1 MNASTTAEE
10 MLRLNTAEYQQH
22 QSTKNRL
29 SKALKFQ
36 ENIQTFQTIPKRFY
50 PSTTPEIICPS
61 KELAE
66 KFEAEYR
73 KLFSRHLEEVI
84 THNTISL
91 ELENARLKEIVQRTE
106 KQLSTIQAPPET
118 INELRQ
124 QFYTKNNIKNELS
137 SPNAHKSDT
146 VEDATNKKRKQSP
159 QPDPRRPKKSRRHF
173 LSKCPSHRPLS

>member
-91 ELENARLKEIVQRTE
+91 ELENARLKEIVQQTE
-106 KQLSTIQAPPET
+106 KHT
-118 INELRQ
+118 
-124 QFYTKNNIKNELS
+124 
-137 SPNAHKSDT
+137 
-146 VEDATNKKRKQSP
+146 
-159 QPDPRRPKKSRRHF
+159 
-173 LSKCPSHRPLS
+173 